1 MKKFIILCLILPSL
15 FACSQS
21 ENDTPKQ
28 QAEMINQHDRCHQC
42 GMMIKK
48 YPGPKGQ
55 VHLRGESL
63 VPKFC
68 STRDMFSFAQ
78 QPENQR
84 QILSLMVHNMAIT
97 DWDHPVDS
105 SFIDAKTAWYV
116 YGTSK
121 LAVMGPAIASFGTK
135 ETAEQF
141 AKEFGGAVLQ
151 FEDITLEVLA
161 GY

>member
-1 MKKFIILCLILPSL
+1 MKKLIILCLILPSL
-15 FACSQS
+15 LACSQS
-21 ENDTPKQ
+21 ESGTPKQ
-28 QAEMINQHDRCHQC
+28 QAAMINQHDRCHQC

-55 VHLRGESL
+55 VHLRGATL

-68 STRDMFSFAQ
+68 STRDMFSFAL
-78 QPENQR
+78 QPENER
-84 QILSLMVHNMAIT
+84 QISSLMVHNMAVT
-97 DWDHPVDS
+97 DWVNPVDS

-121 LAVMGPAIASFGTK
+121 QAAMGPAIASFGTK

-151 FEDITLEVLA
+151 FEDVDLELIT
-161 GY
+161 GN

>member
-1 MKKFIILCLILPSL
+1 MKQLIILCLILPFL

-28 QAEMINQHDRCHQC
+28 QAEMIHQHDRCHQC

-68 STRDMFSFAQ
+68 STRDMFSFAL
-78 QPENQR
+78 QPENER
-84 QILSLMVHNMAIT
+84 QISSLMVHNMAIT

-121 LAVMGPAIASFGTK
+121 QAVMGPAIVPFESK
-135 ETAEQF
+135 DTAEQF
-141 AKEFGGAVLQ
+141 AREFGGAVLQ
-151 FEDITLEVLA
+151 FEDIDLELIM
-161 GY
+161 GN